1 MSSEAFRGLFH
12 QKVDNKARVSIPAA
26 LRRKLDAED
35 PPTSDHPRT
44 RIVMVYGGKR
54 RKFVECY
61 SIAGAAALAAM
72 VEAMPLGSK
81 DREKAE
87 RDLIMQS
94 AEIEIDDDGRIV
106 LPVPVREKMG
116 FGPSDLDSGGMA
128 SFAGV
133 TNRFKLYRQDVWKA
147 EMAALDDEDD
157 DDDADPLAAV
167 SKYKIAS

>member
-1 MSSEAFRGLFH
+1 MSTEAFRGLFH

-26 LRRKLDAED
+26 LRRKLEIED
-35 PPTSDHPRT
+35 PVTADHPRP

-61 SIAGAAALAAM
+61 SMLGAATLSEM
-72 VEAMPLGSK
+72 VETMPLGSK
-81 DREKAE
+81 DRDKAE

-106 LPVPVREKMG
+106 LPIPVREKMG
-116 FGPSDLDSGGMA
+116 FGPNDLDAGGMA

-133 TNRFKLYRQDVWKA
+133 TNRFKLYRQSVWA
-147 EMAALDDEDD
+147 SEMAALDDEDD
-157 DDDADPLAAV
+157 EDDGDPLAAV
-167 SKYKIAS
+167 SKYAKAG